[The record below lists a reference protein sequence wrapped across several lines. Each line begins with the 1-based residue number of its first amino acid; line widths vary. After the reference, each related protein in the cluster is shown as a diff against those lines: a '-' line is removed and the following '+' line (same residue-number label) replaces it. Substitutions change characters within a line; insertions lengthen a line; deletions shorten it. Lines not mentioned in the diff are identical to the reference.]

1 MARIVWHWVS
11 VSAFSFGLSGCV
23 AIQQETGER
32 AVSAP
37 QAGPPAPAVR
47 AFEQAL
53 AEFSVLDARGEFR
66 LADCRRLAHAF
77 IEADRESIERG
88 GKPLAEARYDAGL
101 SYQRCGLDSE
111 ARALFESALSV
122 DSRHGPSRTEV
133 ALADFARTGAVDDAI
148 TTLEDVVQSSHF
160 LDTSALV
167 KLAALRL
174 QRHHVRPNDAELE
187 AAQKDIQRALAIDD
201 RFMPAYNQL
210 ALFHLHRARRAL
222 GKGSEPS
229 MSLASEVES
238 GERTQALDMAA
249 LVAAH
254 GLEKNPRYAPL
265 HNTAGLIA
273 VELGELH
280 RAIESFD
287 RARTLAPALLE
298 ASHNYAAV
306 SLLTRSFERAEIA
319 YRATLARSPKD
330 YEALV
335 GLSLSLRGQ
344 AKGPTDE
351 ALLTAAEQAL
361 DRATALAPERPE
373 AYFNR
378 ALLTSEF
385 RAKSTEGTTAVTM
398 LKRAHCELG
407 RFVQRARNKP
417 GYETALKRAEARR
430 RDISDTLLFIR
441 EPDSSASDSLP
452 EPPLPP
458 LECG

>member
-1 MARIVWHWVS
+1 MARTVWHLVA
-11 VSAFSFGLSGCV
+11 VSAFTFGLSGCV
-23 AIQQETGER
+23 AIQQQAPEH
-32 AVSAP
+32 ALSAP
-37 QAGPPAPAVR
+37 QTGPPGSAVR

-53 AEFSVLDARGEFR
+53 AEFSVLDARGEFKP
-66 LADCRRLAHAF
+66 ADCRRLAQAF
-77 IEADRESIERG
+77 LEADRESIERG

-101 SYQRCGLDSE
+101 SYQRCGLDPE

-133 ALADFARTGAVDDAI
+133 ALDDFARTGAVDEAI
-148 TTLEDVVQSSHF
+148 TTLEDVVQASHF

-174 QRHHVRPNDAELE
+174 QRHGRHPNDAELE

-210 ALFHLHRARRAL
+210 ALLHLHRARQAL

-229 MSLASEVES
+229 MSLASELS
-238 GERTQALDMAA
+238 PGKRTQALDMAA
-249 LVAAH
+249 LVASQA
-254 GLEKNPRYAPL
+254 LEKNPRYAPL

-273 VELGELH
+273 VELGDLH
-280 RAIESFD
+280 RAIESFE
-287 RARTLAPALLE
+287 RARSLAPGLLE

-306 SLLTRSFERAEIA
+306 CLLTRSFERAESA
-319 YRATLARSPKD
+319 YRATLSRSPND

-335 GLSLSLRGQ
+335 GLSLALRGQ
-344 AKGPTDE
+344 AKGPADA

-361 DRATALAPERPE
+361 DRATALSPDRPE

-385 RAKSTEGTTAVTM
+385 RAKSAEGTTAVTM

-407 RFVQRARNKP
+407 RFVQRARNKAE
-417 GYETALKRAEARR
+417 YATALKRAEARR

-441 EPDSSASDSLP
+441 EPGPRATDSPP
-452 EPPLPP
+452 EPPLDPV
-458 LECG
+458 ECG